1 MTFEQLLSLAQTWP
15 VIESKNL
22 VACGHEP
29 RALAVQLS
37 RWVELGRLM
46 RLRRGLY
53 LLRPPYQRIRPARA
67 YVANLLSRPSFVS
80 FESGLAFHGMIPEET
95 PLLQSVT
102 TGRPRAFVT
111 DLGDF
116 SYRHVAPTR
125 FFGYREYPTE
135 VGSALIATPE
145 RALLDLLYFA
155 KGPFDEARVREL
167 RLQNLESVDLD
178 RLESQARR
186 FASSRLLAA
195 TTLVRRY
202 AQQEQQDLE
211 AL

>member
-1 MTFEQLLSLAQTWP
+1 MKFEELLSLAQAWP

-37 RWVELGRLM
+37 RWVDQGRLM

-53 LLRPPYQRIRPARA
+53 LLRPPYQRVRPSRA

-80 FESGLAFHGMIPEET
+80 FESGLAFHGLIPEDT
-95 PLLQSVT
+95 PLVQSVT
-102 TGRPRAFVT
+102 TGRPRGFVT
-111 DLGDF
+111 ELGDF
-116 SYRHVAPTR
+116 AYRHVAPTR

-155 KGPFDEARVREL
+155 KGPWDEARVREL
-167 RLQNLESVDLD
+167 RLQNLEGLDLD
-178 RLESQARR
+178 RLESQAKR
-186 FASSRLLAA
+186 FDSPRLRKASK
-195 TTLVRRY
+195 LVRRH
-202 AQQEQQDLE
+202 AEQEQQDME